1 MFSFL
6 KSCPRWVQCGWLL
19 PLVLL
24 GLQNCIIPPYEY
36 VEGGE
41 EGEVFDGG
49 LDPRSDAIMCDIPK
63 VPFDGAAEASECASD
78 EDIKNGYRFAYA
90 AVALAQ
96 GENLRTIG
104 LDYSPASTLACNGK
118 PKKIA
123 FQGPFPDGS
132 PICLNCAQLIPSKYV
147 DANAACVAKC
157 IDLVNAGGVEPKD
170 GAKSFCEANAKVSTN
185 FDKGLCYP
193 GKCSDGGTPNMPFDD
208 PRRPQ
213 DPVAWTDLELD
224 AELLDNAVGMKGG
237 GTATGD
243 FDSSVLSKQ
252 IITRGD
258 AWIEF
263 EARENLVS
271 HVLGVS
277 HDKNIDPDADL
288 KLAEV
293 EFALS
298 LNYNDKVYVLEKGIP
313 TQMPQYPDLWVGE
326 YVDGERYRL
335 KITDNEDGTA
345 TISYARV
352 SLPCGDAMKCNET
365 ELAKSAGTIQ
375 YPIRVSALFRE
386 PGAALTNVKMVFI
399 KDFQ

>member
-1 MFSFL
+1 MFAFL

-24 GLQNCIIPPYEY
+24 GLPNCIYQPYELA
-36 VEGGE
+36 E
-41 EGEVFDGG
+41 ETEAFDAG
-49 LDPRSDAIMCDIPK
+49 LPPRTDAIMCDIPK
-63 VPFDGAAEASECASD
+63 VPFDGAKEASDCATQ
-78 EDIKNGYRFAYA
+78 EDIDNGYRWAYG

-96 GENLRTIG
+96 GENLRSIS
-104 LDYSPASTLACNGK
+104 LDYSPSSIAACGG
-118 PKKIA
+118 PKKIKYE
-123 FQGPFPDGS
+123 GPFPDGS
-132 PICLNCAQLIPSKYV
+132 AICLNCKDVIPEKYV

-157 IDLVNAGGVEPKD
+157 IDLVDAGGVQPAD

-185 FDKGLCYP
+185 FDKGLCFP
-193 GKCSDGGTPNMPFDD
+193 GKCSEGGTPLMPFDD

-213 DPVAWTDLELD
+213 DLVAWTDLEGDGKLED
-224 AELLDNAVGMKGG
+224 TGVSMKTD
-237 GTATGD
+237 GTATMA
-243 FDSSVLSKQ
+243 FDSSAMAKQ

-263 EARENLVS
+263 EARETMRS

-277 HDKNIDPDADL
+277 HEKNIDPAADL
-288 KLAEV
+288 ELEDV

-313 TQMPQYPDLWVGE
+313 IQMPQYADLWVGD
-326 YVDGERYRL
+326 YVAGERYRL
-335 KITDNEDGTA
+335 KITDKEDGTA
-345 TISYARV
+345 SVSYVRV
-352 SLPCGDAMKCNET
+352 GQPCGDAMKCNET

-375 YPIRVSALFRE
+375 YPLRISALFRE